1 MLPNGVQVMLVTGGW
16 DIVDMKTHK
25 TKRFDSTELLA
36 PGARSW
42 RVVGALP
49 MPMSGMHHSLATLD
63 NQVFLFGEKALLL
76 NIDNDG

>member
-1 MLPNGVQVMLVTGGW
+1 MLVTGGW

-25 TKRFDSTELLA
+25 TKRFDSTELLV

-49 MPMSGMHHSLATLD
+49 MPIIVYLRFCRFT
-63 NQVFLFGEKALLL
+63 V
-76 NIDNDG
+76 